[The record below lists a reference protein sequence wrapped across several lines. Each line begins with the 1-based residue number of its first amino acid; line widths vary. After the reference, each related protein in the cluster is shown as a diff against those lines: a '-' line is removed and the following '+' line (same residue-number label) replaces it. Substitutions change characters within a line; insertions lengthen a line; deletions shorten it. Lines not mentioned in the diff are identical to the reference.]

1 MINLDL
7 NNSPVET
14 KFSFSTPKFSQTL
27 LEKES
32 HNKNNSLGFDLPS
45 FEEPKFSTT
54 KKSSHILIKK
64 ESKDINTNLNTF
76 KENFSLSSILNEK
89 NNDDKNTNDN
99 DNSDKDKDKNKN
111 ENENKKFNLININ
124 IENPSKKK
132 AKIKKALISF
142 GDKSE
147 NENNSL
153 CNNEIIYREK
163 INNSSFIS
171 NKEKKIEE
179 SKGNQ
184 SNNDN
189 NISLEKKDSENIQN
203 INDSFQYSLPLEN
216 DKAPT
221 ASDFF
226 IFDESNNN
234 NISNVNGKEEKN
246 EKIFEKK
253 LDERQINTDRIENNK
268 DKFETKEN
276 NKNNYNSNITY
287 SRKKPKRSKTE
298 GQSMTHK
305 CLLNEEILEKIDEKI
320 LNSECKNKNKK
331 KIKINSLLNSHGN
344 SKKFRKKIKYDSIN
358 ISLEKNKETNDDIL
372 LSENSKKNI
381 MKNTPQKK
389 LAIIKELKYFNLPKI
404 KEDNF
409 YQIKNY
415 SSRENL
421 QYNKNNYNLN
431 NKIIAKGKNTLN
443 KNIKS
448 EINLNSYYSNQKK
461 LKFTKFNNLFS
472 DFQKFKKIKQNE
484 NLNPINTVRESANY
498 NNIINSNIINN
509 TNINNNYN
517 NTIIGANASSKKFFI
532 KKNTNKGIL
541 SNNNNKNII
550 IEPNNINK
558 TRNFDNIISR
568 NSNKIFNSALYN
580 TINYVNTELKTITAI
595 NKNNNKKILNNKIKQ
610 IVQIKK
616 SLPELQKGKKNI
628 NKINNNNNINNQ
640 HNYKFV
646 KSKNNINN
654 FENQNKSQINNNK
667 NKININPKKTN
678 NFVNNIFNNPKNHKR
693 QKKFYNKFIYNVF
706 ETNPNINNKIQKE
719 NHIISNVQNNINN
732 NKESIMNRFINQNSS
747 TNSLQN
753 GKYNKIK
760 VHMIFNNHNKTGTSP
775 NLFSEDKIN
784 NLWKI
789 YKKPKNTCLVNQ
801 FSNDYNTIAGKKNYI
816 KKKINILKSD
826 LSDINSGNKSNK
838 NSQIIH
844 LRKRFINSSNLTG
857 RNSISKFENKSNEAI
872 NKHQRSSMQELD
884 INMEKIYSNIKSS
897 PIIEGYNENII
908 RFSILRNNLNNKVI
922 NEFSITVGD
931 KNNEDNENDMKND
944 IREKNKI
951 NINNKKNL
959 IRKEGTNND
968 KKTIINVN
976 QYYPSY
982 FINAHNQNFKE
993 KK

>member
-1 MINLDL
+1 MINLNL
-7 NNSPVET
+7 INSPVEN
-14 KFSFSTPKFSQTL
+14 KLSFSTPKFSQTL
-27 LEKES
+27 LDKES

-54 KKSSHILIKK
+54 KKNSPILIKK
-64 ESKDINTNLNTF
+64 EFKDINTNINPF

-89 NNDDKNTNDN
+89 NNDEKNSNDN
-99 DNSDKDKDKNKN
+99 DNSDKVKNKN
-111 ENENKKFNLININ
+111 ENKKINLININ
-124 IENPSKKK
+124 IENPSKK

-163 INNSSFIS
+163 IDNSSLIS
-171 NKEKKIEE
+171 NKEKKTEE
-179 SKGNQ
+179 NKGNQ
-184 SNNDN
+184 NNNVN
-189 NISLEKKDSENIQN
+189 NIALEKKDSDNAQN
-203 INDSFQYSLPLEN
+203 ISGSFQYSLPLEN

-226 IFDESNNN
+226 IFDETNNN
-234 NISNVNGKEEKN
+234 NILKVNGKEEKN
-246 EKIFEKK
+246 EMILENK
-253 LDERQINTDRIENNK
+253 LDDNPINTDRIVNEK
-268 DKFETKEN
+268 DKSESKEN
-276 NKNNYNSNITY
+276 NNNVKMTY
-287 SRKKPKRSKTE
+287 SKEKPKRSKTE
-298 GQSMTHK
+298 RQSMTHK
-305 CLLNEEILEKIDEKI
+305 FLINDEILEKIDEKI
-320 LNSECKNKNKK
+320 LNSEYKNKNKK
-331 KIKINSLLNSHGN
+331 KIKINSLLNSNGN
-344 SKKFRKKIKYDSIN
+344 TKKFRRKIKYDSIN
-358 ISLEKNKETNDDIL
+358 ISLEKNKETNDDIS
-372 LSENSKKNI
+372 LSGNTTENL

-421 QYNKNNYNLN
+421 QLNKNNCDLN
-431 NKIIAKGKNTLN
+431 NKNVIKGRNTLN

-461 LKFTKFNNLFS
+461 FKNLKFNKFPNLFS

-484 NLNPINTVRESANY
+484 NLNSINTVRESTNY

-509 TNINNNYN
+509 TNAYNNYN
-517 NTIIGANASSKKFFI
+517 NTIIGANSNSKKFFI
-532 KKNTNKGIL
+532 KKNTNRGIL
-541 SNNNNKNII
+541 GHNNNKKNII
-550 IEPNNINK
+550 IEPKNINK
-558 TRNFDNIISR
+558 TRNLDNIISR
-568 NSNKIFNSALYN
+568 NSNKEFNSALFN
-580 TINYVNTELKTITAI
+580 TINYVNTELKTITSI

-616 SLPELQKGKKNI
+616 SLPEFQKAKKNI
-628 NKINNNNNINNQ
+628 NKINNNNTNNQ
-640 HNYKFV
+640 QNYKFV
-646 KSKNNINN
+646 KNKNNNINN
-654 FENQNKSQINNNK
+654 FENQNKFQTNNNK
-667 NKININPKKTN
+667 NKISLNSHKPN
-678 NFVNNIFNNPKNHKR
+678 NFVNINYNNPKSHKR
-693 QKKFYNKFIYNVF
+693 QKKFYNKFIYNIF
-706 ETNPNINNKIQKE
+706 ETNPNTNNKTQNE
-719 NHIISNVQNNINN
+719 NQIKSNVQNNINN
-732 NKESIMNRFINQNSS
+732 KETIMNKFINQNSS

-753 GKYNKIK
+753 DKYNKIK
-760 VHMIFNNHNKTGTSP
+760 VHMLFNNHNKTGTSP
-775 NLFSEDKIN
+775 NLFSEDNTN

-801 FSNDYNTIAGKKNYI
+801 FSNDYNTIGGKKNYI

-826 LSDINSGNKSNK
+826 LSEINSGNKSNK

-872 NKHQRSSMQELD
+872 NKHQRSSMQELN
-884 INMEKIYSNIKSS
+884 INMEKIYSNIKNS
-897 PIIEGYNENII
+897 PRIEEYNEKII
-908 RFSILRNNLNNKVI
+908 KFSILRNNLNNKVI

-931 KNNEDNENDMKND
+931 KNNEDNENDMKNN
-944 IREKNKI
+944 IKGKNKI
-951 NINNKKNL
+951 NINNKKNI

-982 FINAHNQNFKE
+982 FINAQNQNFKE